1 MYNEHDF
8 VSLSGMPT
16 AACICFQ
23 RLKEDV
29 ARTARQACPE
39 NPADIR
45 TWKGREITCF
55 QEDLIRR
62 VNGRISE
69 KWFYTHIKADRERI
83 PRVDIL
89 NLLSRYVGYEGWE
102 DYQRQ
107 HLTHTQETLPATN
120 RRKWLWLAGMLVL
133 LLSLVLLYRQSLRSV
148 TYRFYFVN
156 AYSKQAVSPG
166 DIDVMLLSDGESPY
180 RVPIDS
186 DGCLVV
192 DTRRDRV
199 QLVIRSSYYK
209 NDTIVRVLDK
219 ADRTERV
226 ALETDDY
233 AWMIRLFSGAD
244 VDHWQRRRRQLDRMI
259 ADDARI
265 YQLFDDQAVGIEL
278 YNKQEFINK
287 LTMPLRS
294 LRHVDVLDIRYR
306 GDQIQV
312 LRFRQKNDE
321 KTP

>member
-1 MYNEHDF
+1 M
-8 VSLSGMPT
+8 
-16 AACICFQ
+16 
-23 RLKEDV
+23 
-29 ARTARQACPE
+29 ARQACPD
-39 NPADIR
+39 NSADIR
-45 TWKGREITCF
+45 TWKGQEIKCF

-69 KWFYTHIKADRERI
+69 KWFYTHIKADREQI

-107 HLTHTQETLPATN
+107 YLTDAQETLPARN
-120 RRKWLWLAGMLVL
+120 RRKGLWLVGL
-133 LLSLVLLYRQSLRSV
+133 LILLTGFVLLYHQSSRSV
-148 TYRFYFVN
+148 AYRFCFIN

-166 DIDVMLLSDGESPY
+166 DIDVTILSEGESPY
-180 RVPIDS
+180 RVLVDS
-186 DGCLVV
+186 SGCLVV
-192 DTRRDRV
+192 SSQHNRV
-199 QLVIRSSYYK
+199 RLAIRSSYYK
-209 NDTIVRVLDK
+209 NDTLVRVLDK
-219 ADRTERV
+219 ANRAEQV

-233 AWMIRLFSGAD
+233 ALMIRLFSGAE
-244 VDHWQRRRRQLDRMI
+244 VDDWQRRRVQLDRMI

-294 LRHVDVLDIRYR
+294 LRHIDVLDIRYR

-321 KTP
+321 TNP